1 MDLYFPQASVM
12 PLPSYFLTSTP
23 FIELVFLFKGPPPSF
38 EVASPASIQPYLFT
52 SLLSRGHIGKWVRRA
67 YHFHHGGFN

>member
-23 FIELVFLFKGPPPSF
+23 FIELVFLFKGPPPFFRSGVSGIDTTLLIYF
-38 EVASPASIQPYLFT
+38 SPK
-52 SLLSRGHIGKWVRRA
+52 SRTYR
-67 YHFHHGGFN
+67 